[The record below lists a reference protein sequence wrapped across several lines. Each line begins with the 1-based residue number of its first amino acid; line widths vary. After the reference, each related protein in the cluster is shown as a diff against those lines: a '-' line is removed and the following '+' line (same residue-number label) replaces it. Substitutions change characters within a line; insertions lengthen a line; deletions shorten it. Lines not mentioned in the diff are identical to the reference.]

1 MGKSKVAKKGSDKKK
16 HNSLI
21 QKKKNKKRQ
30 AEEKRATRLKELN
43 RLAKKKEAE
52 TNN

>member
-1 MGKSKVAKKGSDKKK
+1 MGKSKVAKKGREKKK

-30 AEEKRATRLKELN
+30 AEEKRAVRIKELN
-43 RLAKKKEAE
+43 RLAKEKEAE
-52 TNN
+52 TSD